1 MGQTNKVNLDISLIC
16 IFGFTLISI
25 ALSTTIIF
33 LIFSLLKRIENIH
46 RSQLKMLQKTR
57 VEIRD
62 VRIMTW
68 RNAAQSSQDLTETS
82 GVE

>member
-1 MGQTNKVNLDISLIC
+1 MDISLIC

-57 VEIRD
+57 VEIRE

-68 RNAAQSSQDLTETS
+68 QNAAQSSQDLTETS

>member
-1 MGQTNKVNLDISLIC
+1 MDISLIC
-16 IFGFTLISI
+16 IYGLSLISI
-25 ALSTTIIF
+25 ALSTTIIC

-57 VEIRD
+57 VEIRE

-68 RNAAQSSQDLTETS
+68 QNAAQSSQDLTETS

>member
-1 MGQTNKVNLDISLIC
+1 MGQTNKFNLYISLIC

-25 ALSTTIIF
+25 ALSTVVIF

-57 VEIRD
+57 VEMRE

-68 RNAAQSSQDLTETS
+68 QNAAQSSQDLTETS

>member
-25 ALSTTIIF
+25 ALSTTIIC

-57 VEIRD
+57 VEIRE

-68 RNAAQSSQDLTETS
+68 QNAAQSSQDLTEAS

>member
-1 MGQTNKVNLDISLIC
+1 MGQTNKFNLDISLIC

-25 ALSTTIIF
+25 ALSTTIIC

>member
-1 MGQTNKVNLDISLIC
+1 MGQTNKFSLDISLIR

>member
-1 MGQTNKVNLDISLIC
+1 MDISLIC
-16 IFGFTLISI
+16 IYGLSLISI
-25 ALSTTIIF
+25 ALSTTIIC
-33 LIFSLLKRIENIH
+33 LIFSLQKRIENIH

-57 VEIRD
+57 VEIRE

-68 RNAAQSSQDLTETS
+68 QNAAQSSQDLTETS

>member
-57 VEIRD
+57 VEIRE

-68 RNAAQSSQDLTETS
+68 QNAAQSSQDLTEAS